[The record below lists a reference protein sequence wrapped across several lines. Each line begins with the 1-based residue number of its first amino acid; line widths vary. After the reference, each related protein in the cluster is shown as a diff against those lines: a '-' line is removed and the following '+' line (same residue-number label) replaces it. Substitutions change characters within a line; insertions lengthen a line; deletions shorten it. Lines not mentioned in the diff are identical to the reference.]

1 MKGTLQ
7 TGGRGKCRDPAK
19 EGRRGRENHRKV
31 QEEGGEWGNSKKQTL
46 ASAILRDRG
55 TQK

>member
-19 EGRRGRENHRKV
+19 EGRRGRENHRKM

-46 ASAILRDRG
+46 ASSILRDRG